1 MPSLKVVWHNL
12 KAYDNLVGIGEIA
25 RRYFAMNAFD
35 GVLTMIGVFMGNLAA
50 GVDKPVIVLTTGL
63 TTSIAMGVSGLW
75 GAYLTETAERQRE
88 LDDLSHYTLTDL
100 NNSRIG
106 QASRVAVT
114 TSIAMGVSGLWG
126 AYLTETAERQRELDD
141 LSHYTLTDLNNS
153 RIGQASRVAV
163 IIVAV
168 VDGLSPLLA
177 ALMVLSPFM
186 VVQLWPANAWPIS
199 WVYYTALGLALLTL
213 FGLGMFLGRISR
225 QNLWLFGLKTVMA
238 GVLSILIS
246 YLLRGVEY

>member
-1 MPSLKVVWHNL
+1 MPSLKAVWHNL

-50 GVDKPVIVLTTGL
+50 GVDKPAIVLTTGL
-63 TTSIAMGVSGLW
+63 
-75 GAYLTETAERQRE
+75 
-88 LDDLSHYTLTDL
+88 
-100 NNSRIG
+100 
-106 QASRVAVT
+106 T

-177 ALMVLSPFM
+177 ALMVLSPFIII
-186 VVQLWPANAWPIS
+186 QFWPASTWPIT
-199 WVYYTALGLALLTL
+199 WIYYAALSLALLTL